1 MLETY
6 KILPNNEKLA
16 LFRSTLALTNRTP
29 EYYVNWKKVDRNT
42 KKFELELNTLNYLI
56 GKDNIYK
63 EAKNLFIKQPQLL
76 SAIPL
81 LIGSRD
87 FKMDVLIME
96 EENILFEHLQFD
108 NADISKIEDYM
119 AFAEKSGLL
128 NFLQNQ
134 ANRSLVD
141 YVYGVEVGLDSN
153 GRKNRSGTIMETLL
167 EKTVQKTA
175 EKNGL
180 EYGIQMSATAIFNSW
195 GISVP
200 VDKSVRRFDVVI
212 YNPKKHKVYVIETNF
227 YGGGGSK
234 LKSVCGEFIT
244 LNNLIKTSNDAVTF
258 IWITDGQGWNTALLP
273 LSEAFEQIDYIFNI
287 KMLDDDYL
295 EQVVIE

>member
-87 FKMDVLIME
+87 FKMDVLIIE

-108 NADISKIEDYM
+108 NVDISKIEDYM

-167 EKTVQKTA
+167 EKTVQKIA

-200 VDKSVRRFDVVI
+200 VDKSMRRFDVVI

-244 LNNLIKTSNDAVTF
+244 LNNLIKTSNDGITF

-295 EQVVIE
+295 EQVVIG